1 MQIVFGPVLTRK
13 GGYAFDCWTREE
25 GLSRGYAYGRI
36 EDAHYARNVEIR
48 IVVPE
53 AYVIHAQA
61 PDGSKIVMEISPDQ
75 MQAVIE
81 RTGSS
86 SRPSSSTTR
95 KSRPFETHSIPTGV
109 REGVAVQARHL
120 PLGVPALIATSAT
133 RPAGGASRSGER
145 HREIARR
152 ATIRNSARR
161 PASPSFTE
169 FYPV

>member
-1 MQIVFGPVLTRK
+1 MITRVAKSWDCIMPVATGDRRTDGGSYCRK
-13 GGYAFDCWTREE
+13 EPPCKSLLDLFLRGRGAMPSTAGRARR
-25 GLSRGYAYGRI
+25 GSSRGYAYGRI

-53 AYVIHAQA
+53 AYVIHAQT

-75 MQAVIE
+75 IQAVIE

-86 SRPSSSTTR
+86 SQPSGSTTR
-95 KSRPFETHSIPTGV
+95 KSRPFETHS
-109 REGVAVQARHL
+109 
-120 PLGVPALIATSAT
+120 
-133 RPAGGASRSGER
+133 ASRSGER
-145 HREIARR
+145 YREVARR